1 MNSSN
6 KTHWKDP
13 KRYLW
18 SLGLLVPLLP
28 ILGAAIYQYTG
39 LIWGWWLAPAIVYL
53 IIPVLDYLVGTDRSN
68 PPESAVPGL
77 EADSYYR
84 YIVFAYIPLQY
95 AGTLITVWFAC
106 TQLGTWGIIAGL
118 FSCAY
123 VNGIGINTGHEL
135 GHKRDALSQFLAKL
149 ALAPVAY
156 GHFYVEHNFGHHR
169 NVATPEDPASSKMGE
184 TFWRFLPRTMIGS
197 LRSACAIER
206 ERLGRKGLGFWHW
219 RNDVLQA
226 WAMTIVLFGGCTLVL
241 GWPALAFLVAQA
253 FLGASLL
260 EVINYVEHYGLLRQ
274 RDENGRYERCLPKHS
289 WNSNHIVTN
298 LVLYQLQR
306 HSDHHAHPNRAFQAL
321 RHFSDSPQLPSGYAS
336 MMMLAYFPPLWFK
349 VMNPRVVAHHRGD
362 FSKANVHPS
371 KAEKLKMYFST
382 MNKSVNA

>member
-1 MNSSN
+1 MNAKSEAQ
-6 KTHWKDP
+6 WRDP

-18 SLGLLVPLLP
+18 SLGLLVPLFP
-28 ILGAAIYQYTG
+28 VLGALVYVQTG
-39 LIWGWWLAPAIVYL
+39 QIWGWWLTPLIVYL
-53 IIPVLDYLVGTDRSN
+53 IIPALDFLIGTDHSN
-68 PPESAVPGL
+68 PPESAVANL
-77 EADSYYR
+77 EADNYYK
-84 YIVFAYIPLQY
+84 YIVYAYIPLQY

-106 TQLGTWGIIAGL
+106 TELGPLGIIAGL

-135 GHKRDALSQFLAKL
+135 GHKRDAFSQFLAKL

-169 NVATPEDPASSKMGE
+169 RVATPEDPASSKMGE
-184 TFWRFLPRTMIGS
+184 SFWRFLPRTVIGS
-197 LRSACAIER
+197 LRSACEIEAQ
-206 ERLGRKGLGFWHW
+206 RLERKGLGFWHW

-226 WAMTIVLFGGCTLVL
+226 WAMTLLFFGACTIVL
-241 GWPALAFLVAQA
+241 GWMALVFLVVQA
-253 FLGASLL
+253 VLGASLL

-274 RDENGRYERCLPKHS
+274 KDANGRYERCLPKHS

-306 HSDHHAHPNRAFQAL
+306 HSDHHAHPSRAFQAL
-321 RHFSDSPQLPSGYAS
+321 RHFDDSPQLPSGYAS

-362 FSKANVHPS
+362 FNKANVHPA
-371 KAEKLKMYFST
+371 KIAKLKSYFETFSKT
-382 MNKSVNA
+382 ASA

>member
-1 MNSSN
+1 
-6 KTHWKDP
+6 
-13 KRYLW
+13 
-18 SLGLLVPLLP
+18 V
-28 ILGAAIYQYTG
+28 I
-39 LIWGWWLAPAIVYL
+39 
-53 IIPVLDYLVGTDRSN
+53 GTDRSN
-68 PPESAVPGL
+68 PPESAVSQL
-77 EADSYYR
+77 EADNYYK
-84 YIVFAYIPLQY
+84 YIVYAYIPLQY
-95 AGTLITVWFAC
+95 AGTLITVWFAA
-106 TQLGTWGIIAGL
+106 TELGALGIIAGL

-169 NVATPEDPASSKMGE
+169 RVATPEDPASSKMGE
-184 TFWRFLPRTMIGS
+184 SFWRFLPRTVIGS
-197 LRSACAIER
+197 LRSACEIER
-206 ERLGRKGLGFWHW
+206 QRLDRKGLGFWHW

-226 WAMTIVLFGGCTLVL
+226 WAMTLILFGGCTAVL
-241 GWPALAFLVAQA
+241 GWPALAFLVVQA
-253 FLGASLL
+253 AMGSSLL
-260 EVINYVEHYGLLRQ
+260 EVINYVEHYGLLREK
-274 RDENGRYERCLPKHS
+274 DASGRYERCLPKHS

-349 VMNPRVVAHHRGD
+349 VMDPRVVAHHRGE
-362 FSKANVHPS
+362 FAKANVHPR
-371 KAEKLKMYFST
+371 KAEKLKMYFTSRQ
-382 MNKSVNA
+382 SGISA

>member
-1 MNSSN
+1 MNSSGEA
-6 KTHWKDP
+6 HWQDP

-28 ILGAAIYQYTG
+28 IFGALIYLQTG
-39 LIWGWWLAPAIVYL
+39 QIWGWWLAPVIVYF
-53 IIPVLDYLVGTDRSN
+53 IIPVLDYVIGTDRSN
-68 PPESAVPGL
+68 PPESAVSQL
-77 EADSYYR
+77 EADNYYK
-84 YIVFAYIPLQY
+84 YIVYAYIPLQY
-95 AGTLITVWFAC
+95 AGTLITVWFAA
-106 TQLGTWGIIAGL
+106 TELGALGIIAGL

-169 NVATPEDPASSKMGE
+169 RVATPEDPASSKMGE
-184 TFWRFLPRTMIGS
+184 SFWRFLPRTVIGS
-197 LRSACAIER
+197 LRSACEIER
-206 ERLGRKGLGFWHW
+206 QRLDRKGLGFWHW

-226 WAMTIVLFGGCTLVL
+226 WAMTLILFGGCTAVL
-241 GWPALAFLVAQA
+241 GWPALAFLVVQA
-253 FLGASLL
+253 AMGSSLL
-260 EVINYVEHYGLLRQ
+260 EVINYVEHYGLLREK
-274 RDENGRYERCLPKHS
+274 DASGRYERCLPKHS

-349 VMNPRVVAHHRGD
+349 VMDPRVVAHHRGE
-362 FSKANVHPS
+362 FAKANVHPR
-371 KAEKLKMYFST
+371 KAEKLKMYFTSRQ
-382 MNKSVNA
+382 SGISA